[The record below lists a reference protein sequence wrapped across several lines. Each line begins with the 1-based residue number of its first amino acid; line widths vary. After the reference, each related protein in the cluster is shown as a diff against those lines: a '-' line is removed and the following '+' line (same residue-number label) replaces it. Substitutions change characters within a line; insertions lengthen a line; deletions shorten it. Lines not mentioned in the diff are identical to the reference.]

1 MKQFVHLHVHT
12 EYSLLDGA
20 CRINQLVDRA
30 AELEQPAVAITD
42 HGCMY
47 GVVEFYKACK
57 EKGIKPIIGCEVYV
71 APRSRFDKEAQFD
84 QKPYHLVLL
93 CKNAEGYQNLIRLVS
108 SGYID
113 GFYNKPRIDREILK
127 RHKEGLIALSA
138 CLAGEVPRAL
148 TRNDLE
154 KAGETVAFY
163 KELFGLDYY
172 IELQN
177 HGIAEQKRIL
187 PGLVKLAGEYGVPL
201 VATNDAHYIR
211 REDARM
217 QSVLTC
223 IQLNQVVG
231 SEKALEFET
240 DEFYI
245 KSGDE
250 MDELF
255 GVYEGALENTVK
267 IAEQCNFDFEF
278 GVTKL
283 PKFTTPD
290 GSDNTEFFINLC
302 KKGLTERYGTEV
314 SEEIRARLDYEIDVI
329 TQMGYVDYFLI
340 VYDFI
345 HYAKSKGIPVG
356 PGRGSGAGSLCAY
369 CIGITGV
376 DPMRYQL
383 LFERFLN
390 PERISMPDFD
400 IDFCYER
407 RQEVIDYVI
416 HKYGQDHVA
425 QIITFGTLAARAA
438 IRDVGRALGVSYQTV
453 DRVAKMIPNV
463 LHMTIEQALEE
474 SRELKAECE
483 NNEGIRHLVEMAM
496 KLEGMPRHAS
506 THAAGVV
513 ITRDPADSY
522 VPLQKNDESIVTQ
535 YTMTVLEELG
545 LLKMDFLGLRNLT
558 IIRDCEREIQK
569 NNSGFSADAIPIDD
583 KAVYDMLSQ
592 GQTSGVFQLESAGMR
607 QTLIQLRPENIED
620 IIAVTSLYRP
630 GPAKSIPEY
639 IANRHNPALVQ
650 YKHPLLERILK
661 VTYGCIVYQEQVM
674 QICRELAGYSYGQAD
689 LVRRAMSKKKHD
701 VMEKEREYF
710 LYGKRSANG
719 TVECA
724 GAIANGVDERTAI
737 SIFDEMSSFASYA
750 FNKSHAAAYAF
761 VAYQTAYLKCHY
773 PKEYLAAL
781 LTSVLNDSRKIP
793 EYFEE
798 CSRLGIRL
806 LPPDVNE
813 SYQHF
818 AVRGN
823 AVRFGLLAIKNIGR
837 GLIQGIVQEREEHGP
852 FRSLYD
858 FCDRMQGRELNKRA
872 VESLIKCGAFDGLGN
887 SRRAMLTSYE
897 KLLDFVDDN
906 RRKNIE
912 GQFNLFGGQ
921 SEQAADVFELPELEE
936 YPLPQLLAMEKEM
949 SGIYLSGHPLSAYN
963 TFAKAQG
970 CHSILD
976 LIEGTE
982 QVPPRYPDKTKVKV
996 LGMIQSVKNIRTK
1009 SGNQT
1014 MAFVTLEGSNGTIEV
1029 VVFPK
1034 VYDQYAALVVTGKTL
1049 LVEGEI
1055 SIKEE
1060 EGCKILC
1067 SSLREVTNE
1076 DLKHP
1081 QAGSAAAG
1089 QTLYLKFSDSSDA
1102 NLVPVLN
1109 KLRECPGGAVVKIYF
1124 VNTGKL
1130 TYAPGRLTVT
1140 LTQELITFLGERL
1153 GADAVN
1159 VKDC

>member
-20 CRINQLVDRA
+20 CRINQLVERV
-30 AELEQPAVAITD
+30 AELGQPAVAITD

-71 APRSRFDKEAQFD
+71 APRSRFDKEAQYD

-93 CKNAEGYQNLIRLVS
+93 CKNAVGYQNLIHLVS
-108 SGYID
+108 AGYIE
-113 GFYNKPRIDREILK
+113 GFYNRPRIDRSLLNE
-127 RHKEGLIALSA
+127 HHEGLIALSA

-148 TRNDLE
+148 TANDLE
-154 KAGETVAFY
+154 KAYEAARFY
-163 KELFGLDYY
+163 KELFGPDYY

-177 HGIAEQKRIL
+177 HSIAEQKRIL
-187 PGLVKLAGEYGVPL
+187 PGLVKLARELGIPL
-201 VATNDAHYIR
+201 VATNDAHYIHK
-211 REDARM
+211 EDARM
-217 QSVLTC
+217 QSVLTS

-231 SEKALEFET
+231 SEKSLEFAT

-245 KSGDE
+245 KSVDE

-255 GVYEGALENTVK
+255 GVYEGAVENTVR

-290 GSDNTEFFINLC
+290 GSDNTDFFIRLC
-302 KKGLTERYGTEV
+302 NEGLAKRYGDQITD
-314 SEEIRARLDYEIDVI
+314 EIRERLEYEIGVI

-345 HYAKSKGIPVG
+345 HFAKSRGIPVG

-369 CIGITGV
+369 CIGITGI
-376 DPMRYQL
+376 DPIRYQL

-390 PERISMPDFD
+390 PERVSMPDFD

-416 HKYGQDHVA
+416 RKYGQDHVA

-463 LHMTIEQALEE
+463 LHMTIQDALKE
-474 SRELKAECE
+474 SRQLRQECE
-483 NNEGIRHLVEMAM
+483 NDEGVRHLVEMAM
-496 KLEGMPRHAS
+496 QLEGMPRHAS

-513 ITRDPADSY
+513 ITRDPADTY

-558 IIRDCEREIQK
+558 VIHDCEKEIQK
-569 NNSGFSADAIPIDD
+569 AHPDFSAADVPIDD
-583 KAVYDMLSQ
+583 PAVYQMLSQ
-592 GQTSGVFQLESAGMR
+592 GLTSGVFQLESAGMR
-607 QTLIQLRPENIED
+607 QTLIQLRPESIED

-639 IANRHNPALVQ
+639 ITNRHDPSRVR
-650 YKHPLLERILK
+650 YKHPLLKPILE

-674 QICRELAGYSYGQAD
+674 QICRVLAGYSYGQAD
-689 LVRRAMSKKKHD
+689 LVRRAMAKKKHD
-701 VMEKEREYF
+701 IMEKEREYF
-710 LYGKRSANG
+710 LYGKKAPDG
-719 TVECA
+719 TMECV
-724 GAIANGVDERTAI
+724 GAVANGVDEQTAI

-773 PKEYLAAL
+773 PKEYMAAL
-781 LTSVLNDSRKIP
+781 LTSVLMDSGKIL
-793 EYFEE
+793 EYFDE
-798 CSRLGIRL
+798 CTRLGIKL
-806 LPPDVNE
+806 LPPDINE
-813 SYQHF
+813 SYLRFTVSGEHI
-818 AVRGN
+818 
-823 AVRFGLLAIKNIGR
+823 RFGLLAIKNIGR
-837 GLIQGIVQEREEHGP
+837 GLIQNIVKEREEHGK

-872 VESLIKCGAFDGLGN
+872 VESLIKCGAFDHLG
-887 SRRAMLTSYE
+887 STRRAMLTCYE
-897 KLLDFVDDN
+897 KLIDFVDNN
-906 RRKNIE
+906 RRNNIE
-912 GQFNLFGGQ
+912 GQFNLFGQ
-921 SEQAADVFELPELEE
+921 SAQTADVFEIPAMAE

-949 SGIYLSGHPLSAYN
+949 SGIYLSGHPLTAYN
-963 TFAKAQG
+963 EFARRQH

-976 LIEGTE
+976 LVEGTE
-982 QVPPRYPDKTKVKV
+982 EIPPRYPDKTKVRV
-996 LGMIQSVKNIRTK
+996 LGMVQHVKTIRTK
-1009 SGNQT
+1009 SSNQM
-1014 MAFVTLEGSNGTIEV
+1014 MAFVQLEGTNGTIEV
-1029 VVFPK
+1029 IVFPK
-1034 VYDQYAALVVTGKTL
+1034 VYDAYAPFITVGRTL

-1055 SIKEE
+1055 SIKED

-1067 SSLREVTNE
+1067 SGVREVTDEVLRNPDAMNPVKE
-1076 DLKHP
+1076 RV
-1081 QAGSAAAG
+1081 
-1089 QTLYLKFSDSSDA
+1089 LYLKFQDASDP

-1109 KLRECPGGAVVKIYF
+1109 ELRSTPGNALVKIYF
-1124 VNTGKL
+1124 VRTGKL
-1130 TYAPGRLTVT
+1130 TYAPGRLAVAPTE
-1140 LTQELITFLGERL
+1140 ELLGFLKGTLGE
-1153 GADAVN
+1153 DAVS
-1159 VKDC
+1159 VKEK

>member
-20 CRINQLVDRA
+20 CRINQLVDRV
-30 AELEQPAVAITD
+30 AELGQPAIAITD

-47 GVVEFYKACK
+47 GAVEFYKACK

-71 APRSRFDKEAQFD
+71 APRSRFDKEAQYD

-93 CKNAEGYQNLIRLVS
+93 CKNDVGYQNLIRMVS
-108 SGYID
+108 AGYIE
-113 GFYNKPRIDREILK
+113 GFYNKPRIDRNLLME
-127 RHKEGLIALSA
+127 HHEGLIALSA
-138 CLAGEVPRAL
+138 CLAGEIPRAL
-148 TRNDLE
+148 TANNLE
-154 KAGETVAFY
+154 KAYETARFY
-163 KELFGLDYY
+163 KELFGPDYY

-187 PGLVKLAGEYGVPL
+187 PGMVQLARELNIPL

-211 REDARM
+211 KEDARM
-217 QSVLTC
+217 QSVLTS

-231 SEKALEFET
+231 SEKSLEFAT

-245 KSGDE
+245 KSADE

-255 GVYEGALENTVK
+255 GVYEGALENTIR
-267 IAEQCNFDFEF
+267 IAEQCAFDFEF

-283 PKFTTPD
+283 PQFTTPD

-302 KKGLTERYGTEV
+302 EKGLTKRYGDRVT
-314 SEEIRARLDYEIDVI
+314 SEIQERLEYEISVI

-345 HYAKSKGIPVG
+345 HFAKSRGIPVG

-369 CIGITGV
+369 CIGITGI

-390 PERISMPDFD
+390 PERVSMPDFD

-416 HKYGQDHVA
+416 RKYGQDHVA
-425 QIITFGTLAARAA
+425 QIITFGTMAARAA

-463 LHMTIEQALEE
+463 LHMTIRGALEE
-474 SRELKAECE
+474 SRQLRQECE
-483 NNEGIRHLVEMAM
+483 NDEGVRHLVEMAM
-496 KLEGMPRHAS
+496 QLEGMPRHAS

-513 ITRDPADSY
+513 ITRDPADTY

-535 YTMTVLEELG
+535 YTMTILEELG

-558 IIRDCEREIQK
+558 VISDCEKEIQK
-569 NNSGFSADAIPIDD
+569 MHPDFSAEDIPIDD
-583 KAVYDMLSQ
+583 PDVYQMLSQ
-592 GQTSGVFQLESAGMR
+592 GLTSGVFQLESAGMR
-607 QTLIQLRPENIED
+607 QTLIQLRPESIED

-630 GPAKSIPEY
+630 GPAKSIPDY
-639 IANRHNPALVQ
+639 IANRHDPSRVR
-650 YKHPLLERILK
+650 YKHPLLKPILE

-674 QICRELAGYSYGQAD
+674 QICRVLAGYSYGQAD
-689 LVRRAMSKKKHD
+689 LVRRAMAKKKHD

-710 LYGKRSANG
+710 LYGKKAPDG
-719 TVECA
+719 TTECI
-724 GAIANGVDERTAI
+724 GAVANGVDEQTAI

-773 PKEYLAAL
+773 PKEYMAAL
-781 LTSVLNDSRKIP
+781 LTSVLMDSGKIL
-793 EYFEE
+793 EYFDE
-798 CSRLGIRL
+798 CTRLGIRL
-806 LPPDVNE
+806 LPPDINE
-813 SYQHF
+813 SYLRFTVSGEHI
-818 AVRGN
+818 
-823 AVRFGLLAIKNIGR
+823 RFGLLAIKNIGR
-837 GLIQGIVQEREEHGP
+837 GLIQNIVKEREEHGK

-858 FCDRMQGRELNKRA
+858 FCDRMQGREFNKRA
-872 VESLIKCGAFDGLGN
+872 VESLIKCGAFDHLG
-887 SRRAMLTSYE
+887 STRRAMLTCYE
-897 KLLDFVDDN
+897 KLIDFVDSN
-906 RRKNIE
+906 RRNNIE
-912 GQFNLFGGQ
+912 GQFNLFGR
-921 SEQAADVFELPELEE
+921 SEQTADVFEIPVMSE

-949 SGIYLSGHPLSAYN
+949 SGIYLSGHPLTAYN
-963 TFAKAQG
+963 DFAKRQH

-982 QVPPRYPDKTKVKV
+982 EIPPRYPDKTKVRV
-996 LGMIQSVKNIRTK
+996 LGMVQHVKTIRTK
-1009 SGNQT
+1009 SSNQI
-1014 MAFVTLEGSNGTIEV
+1014 MAFVQLEGTNGTIEV
-1029 VVFPK
+1029 IVFPK
-1034 VYDQYAALVVTGKTL
+1034 VYEQFAPIVTAGRTL
-1049 LVEGEI
+1049 MVDGEI
-1055 SIKEE
+1055 SIKED

-1067 SSLREVTNE
+1067 SEVREVTDEVLRN
-1076 DLKHP
+1076 P
-1081 QAGSAAAG
+1081 NAAKPVTS
-1089 QTLYLKFSDSSDA
+1089 QVLYLKFQDPSDP
-1102 NLVPVLN
+1102 NLIPVLN
-1109 KLRECPGGAVVKIYF
+1109 ELRAAPGKAVVKIYF
-1124 VNTGKL
+1124 VKTGKL
-1130 TYAPGRLTVT
+1130 TYAPGRLAVT
-1140 LTQELITFLGERL
+1140 PTEELLGFLRGVLGE
-1153 GADAVN
+1153 AAVSI
-1159 VKDC
+1159 KEK